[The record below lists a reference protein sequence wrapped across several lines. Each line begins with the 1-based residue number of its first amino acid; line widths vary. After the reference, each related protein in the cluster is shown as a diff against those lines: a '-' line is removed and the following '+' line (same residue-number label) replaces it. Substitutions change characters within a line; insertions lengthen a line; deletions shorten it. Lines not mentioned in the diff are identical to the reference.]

1 MKTTHKKIITS
12 ILILILIALTAT
24 TNFCTQLNQSNLVAD
39 AESETLSDEMKAE
52 LASYISVPLTA
63 TMKPERKYVL
73 KYNTDEKKYDIQEL
87 GTGKKVDLTGWVFIH
102 DPDTPSDNWY
112 YFDKN
117 TKNIKTGWIEDEGSV
132 YYLHEKKDKLTGR
145 VYSGWHDIK
154 GVVYFFN
161 ENNFALEKVMTKA
174 DAKAEKIETVEEGL
188 ERAIKELQAAE
199 NAKKIQEQNLRN
211 AQNRIQNNNSYNA
224 ANNNLGSTANNLQGS
239 IGSSLPMGAGNPAE
253 AMRQAQSGG
262 AGLTGEDL
270 IRILN
275 ERNKQIR

>member
-1 MKTTHKKIITS
+1 M
-12 ILILILIALTAT
+12 TAT
-24 TNFCTQLNQSNLVAD
+24 TNFCTQLKQSNLVAD

-87 GTGKKVDLTGWVFIH
+87 GTGKKVDITGWVFIH

-211 AQNRIQNNNSYNA
+211 AQNRIQNNNSYN
-224 ANNNLGSTANNLQGS
+224 TANNITNNSAGNIASS
-239 IGSSLPMGAGNPAE
+239 IGSGLPVGAGNPAD

-270 IRILN
+270 MRLLN

>member
-24 TNFCTQLNQSNLVAD
+24 TNFCTQSNQLAMAD
-39 AESETLSDEMKAE
+39 TESETLSDEMKAE

-239 IGSSLPMGAGNPAE
+239 IGSGLPMGAGNPAE

-262 AGLTGEDL
+262 TGLTGEDL